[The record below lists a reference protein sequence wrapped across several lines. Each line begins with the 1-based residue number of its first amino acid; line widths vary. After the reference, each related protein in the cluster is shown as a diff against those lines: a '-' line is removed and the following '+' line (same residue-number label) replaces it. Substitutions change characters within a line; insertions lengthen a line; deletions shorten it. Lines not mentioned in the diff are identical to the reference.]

1 MHSESSNLA
10 TWSQAVRESTL
21 KRLRLV
27 PEGRENWRPVP
38 GAMGVAGI
46 AQHILDADLWL
57 FKKLKEPTL
66 GALKGANPRYN
77 VSCYESF
84 LEILVNLERTGQQ
97 RFAVIGALTAS
108 DLART
113 MSDERFGSNVSVW
126 WEIVRG
132 NLDHETHHRGQLA
145 AYLRIADIA
154 PTTT

>member
-1 MHSESSNLA
+1 MHNESSNLSA
-10 TWSQAVRESTL
+10 WSRAVRESTL

-27 PEGRENWRPVP
+27 PAGKENWRPVS

-57 FKKLKEPTL
+57 FRKLQEPTL
-66 GALKGANPRYN
+66 QAMKDVDPAYN
-77 VSCYESF
+77 VASYADF
-84 LEILVNLERTGQQ
+84 LAILSNLQRTAEERSTLIQE
-97 RFAVIGALTAS
+97 LTLS

-113 MSDERFGSNVSVW
+113 MPDERFGPEISVW

-145 AYLRIADIA
+145 AYLRMAHIL
-154 PTTT
+154 TT